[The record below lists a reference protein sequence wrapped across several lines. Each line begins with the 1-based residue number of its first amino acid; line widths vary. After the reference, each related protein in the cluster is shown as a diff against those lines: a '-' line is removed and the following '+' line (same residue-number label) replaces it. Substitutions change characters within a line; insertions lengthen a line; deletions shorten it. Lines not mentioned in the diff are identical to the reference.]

1 MKKLS
6 RFAKLALTLATVAT
20 LSGVTVIGLVGCKD
34 DDTPPN
40 GAVQTQPVKVTVDKS
55 TGGNVTTDSESYVV
69 GDNVQLTITPD
80 TGYEL
85 DSVKVGDV
93 DKTHLVRNGLL
104 TLEEVSEDITV
115 KVAFKARTASTVSYN
130 IIGNKGGTASL
141 SASSGYVGDRVTL
154 TVTPENGYEVMT
166 VKVNGGENLANSL
179 VGNSVSFELTSATV
193 EIEIEFYA
201 FPVKATLNFNE
212 EGGTV
217 TITEPKDVYN
227 LGDTIELTVTPKTAW
242 LLQSL
247 TVNGEDKKG
256 DLVEGKLT
264 LTVEKVGNIN
274 IAAKFDAIP
283 AHAEFE
289 INAIKYG
296 NEYDLNGATVE
307 LKHENGRKYKDITV
321 TDGKITADVIPGKY
335 KISIQDFTSCEITV
349 EPSGYTTAVSTMYQP
364 FKDSAA
370 WNVSNAASGTV
381 TINSDYGHLYLKEDL
396 GDFIATYKIKKM
408 GAGNRMSLGVKYG
421 DKIMGFSSD
430 LSVDNPGVWLPNSK
444 DCNNNPWGNANYI
457 SNAPNDWFGF
467 TDAEQAAYKGNGI
480 EITIARSG
488 SRLYMFFGERYVSSW
503 ELFNTT
509 ESVALAFTGWFPV
522 GHNLPVTI
530 SAVEKDIAALVGSTV
545 TATAQNGTATL
556 DKTDGKYSLG
566 ETVTVTLEAKEAQ
579 ANEKY
584 VLESLTLDGKPV
596 DLNKV
601 VDGVFTFTATKKT
614 HTVSATFKAV
624 AMANINVAITAEKFG
639 ETQTLQTVTLSNANY
654 NKTHTLD
661 NGNLVVEGLAEG
673 TYTISAEGYIP
684 VEITV
689 AASGSSQTAKL
700 IYNPF
705 NSSEN
710 WNVTATDGN
719 IKINSGVEHSHLY
732 LTEDMGGDFAF
743 TINIKNIATTAE
755 RRTAFTVKYGNNK
768 MLTFT
773 NVWNNDYGMSI
784 PAGDWNI
791 IWSGASHTYNDWI
804 TLDFTAEEKSAYNG
818 ADGVNVKFVRQGTTL
833 YVFFN
838 NRFVN
843 SYTLFEVDEKVECAL
858 TGWSLFDDNNNRFQI
873 PVTAEIDAETIAG
886 YVSSV
891 VTATATNGTA
901 TLDGEVTS
909 KTYKVGETVTVTIT
923 ADTHQDTNK
932 RYVLDTL
939 KVDGKEIDP
948 DDINSGV
955 YTFTATKG
963 THTVVAT
970 FKEVSVV
977 NLNVAVTAEKFGAL
991 QDITKVILSGAN
1003 YAETEIDL
1011 RDESGVKKLIIS
1023 GLADDT
1029 YKISIEGYIPITVTS
1044 ATQSVKLIYQP
1055 FVNVDSWNVSEYGN
1069 GKLTNTEFGHL
1080 VMKDEFDSFAFTI
1093 KLKKQPNRTS
1103 VNVKFGDKMIGFSN
1117 DGNSA
1122 GLWLPGDSWGNF
1134 PWGNVTYQSVNPD
1147 WYANESFNGAY
1158 GADGVTYKFVKSGDA
1173 LYLFVEDTFVAS
1185 WTIAGNATIGLTGWG
1200 SGELAVSFSTDA
1212 SEIAGYV
1219 SSIVTASATNGAAT
1233 LDGGETSK
1241 TYKLGERVNVTLTPA
1256 TATDASKKY
1265 VLESLTVD
1273 GNSVDLNNVVDGA
1286 YSFTATKKNHAVVAT
1301 FKEVDLTISLNI
1313 AVTAERYGVAQ
1324 EITSV
1329 TLSNNAGYNQTHT
1342 LTGNSLQVSGL
1353 ENATYTISVDG
1364 YIPVT
1369 VTSETQSVKL
1379 VYDLFKHKDGW
1390 TISSDNG
1397 TATLSTS
1404 GYNYIELK
1412 DSHTGNFVIS
1422 GTFKHPQMDTN
1433 KWGESSAFVLKVG
1446 GKVCAFQLVG
1456 SVIKTMG
1463 DFEGISHIGNAAT
1476 WDQYTL
1482 TEAQQNK
1489 YRDGTLTFTIVR
1501 EGKNLHL
1508 FLDDTFCKTMDFS
1521 DFDNNAEVEI
1531 IIAKWDATA
1540 DEAIP
1545 VSLWTDSAKV
1555 QEWVNKKPVSA
1566 S

>member
-444 DCNNNPWGNANYI
+444 DWNNNPWGNANYI

-909 KTYKVGETVTVTIT
+909 KTYK
-923 ADTHQDTNK
+923 
-932 RYVLDTL
+932 
-939 KVDGKEIDP
+939 
-948 DDINSGV
+948 
-955 YTFTATKG
+955 
-963 THTVVAT
+963 
-970 FKEVSVV
+970 
-977 NLNVAVTAEKFGAL
+977 
-991 QDITKVILSGAN
+991 
-1003 YAETEIDL
+1003 
-1011 RDESGVKKLIIS
+1011 
-1023 GLADDT
+1023 
-1029 YKISIEGYIPITVTS
+1029 
-1044 ATQSVKLIYQP
+1044 
-1055 FVNVDSWNVSEYGN
+1055 
-1069 GKLTNTEFGHL
+1069 
-1080 VMKDEFDSFAFTI
+1080 
-1093 KLKKQPNRTS
+1093 
-1103 VNVKFGDKMIGFSN
+1103 
-1117 DGNSA
+1117 
-1122 GLWLPGDSWGNF
+1122 
-1134 PWGNVTYQSVNPD
+1134 
-1147 WYANESFNGAY
+1147 
-1158 GADGVTYKFVKSGDA
+1158 
-1173 LYLFVEDTFVAS
+1173 
-1185 WTIAGNATIGLTGWG
+1185 
-1200 SGELAVSFSTDA
+1200 
-1212 SEIAGYV
+1212 
-1219 SSIVTASATNGAAT
+1219 
-1233 LDGGETSK
+1233 
-1241 TYKLGERVNVTLTPA
+1241 LGERVNVTLTPA

>member
-444 DCNNNPWGNANYI
+444 DWNNNPWGNANYI

-579 ANEKY
+579 ANE
-584 VLESLTLDGKPV
+584 
-596 DLNKV
+596 
-601 VDGVFTFTATKKT
+601 
-614 HTVSATFKAV
+614 
-624 AMANINVAITAEKFG
+624 
-639 ETQTLQTVTLSNANY
+639 
-654 NKTHTLD
+654 
-661 NGNLVVEGLAEG
+661 
-673 TYTISAEGYIP
+673 
-684 VEITV
+684 
-689 AASGSSQTAKL
+689 
-700 IYNPF
+700 
-705 NSSEN
+705 
-710 WNVTATDGN
+710 
-719 IKINSGVEHSHLY
+719 
-732 LTEDMGGDFAF
+732 
-743 TINIKNIATTAE
+743 
-755 RRTAFTVKYGNNK
+755 
-768 MLTFT
+768 
-773 NVWNNDYGMSI
+773 
-784 PAGDWNI
+784 
-791 IWSGASHTYNDWI
+791 
-804 TLDFTAEEKSAYNG
+804 
-818 ADGVNVKFVRQGTTL
+818 
-833 YVFFN
+833 
-838 NRFVN
+838 
-843 SYTLFEVDEKVECAL
+843 
-858 TGWSLFDDNNNRFQI
+858 
-873 PVTAEIDAETIAG
+873 
-886 YVSSV
+886 
-891 VTATATNGTA
+891 
-901 TLDGEVTS
+901 
-909 KTYKVGETVTVTIT
+909 
-923 ADTHQDTNK
+923 
-932 RYVLDTL
+932 
-939 KVDGKEIDP
+939 
-948 DDINSGV
+948 
-955 YTFTATKG
+955 
-963 THTVVAT
+963 
-970 FKEVSVV
+970 
-977 NLNVAVTAEKFGAL
+977 
-991 QDITKVILSGAN
+991 
-1003 YAETEIDL
+1003 
-1011 RDESGVKKLIIS
+1011 
-1023 GLADDT
+1023 
-1029 YKISIEGYIPITVTS
+1029 
-1044 ATQSVKLIYQP
+1044 
-1055 FVNVDSWNVSEYGN
+1055 
-1069 GKLTNTEFGHL
+1069 
-1080 VMKDEFDSFAFTI
+1080 
-1093 KLKKQPNRTS
+1093 
-1103 VNVKFGDKMIGFSN
+1103 
-1117 DGNSA
+1117 
-1122 GLWLPGDSWGNF
+1122 
-1134 PWGNVTYQSVNPD
+1134 
-1147 WYANESFNGAY
+1147 
-1158 GADGVTYKFVKSGDA
+1158 
-1173 LYLFVEDTFVAS
+1173 
-1185 WTIAGNATIGLTGWG
+1185 
-1200 SGELAVSFSTDA
+1200 
-1212 SEIAGYV
+1212 
-1219 SSIVTASATNGAAT
+1219 
-1233 LDGGETSK
+1233 
-1241 TYKLGERVNVTLTPA
+1241 
-1256 TATDASKKY
+1256 KY

-1463 DFEGISHIGNAAT
+1463 DFEGISHIGNAAI